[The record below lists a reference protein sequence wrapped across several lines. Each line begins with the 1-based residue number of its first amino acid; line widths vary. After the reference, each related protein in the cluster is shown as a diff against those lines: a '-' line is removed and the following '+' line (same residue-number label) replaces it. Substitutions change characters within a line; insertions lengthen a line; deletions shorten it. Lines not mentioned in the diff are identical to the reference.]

1 MNDSMIRNRTTSR
14 PRGAVR
20 RGEAILKIAVICDVL
35 GQANNGT
42 TIAALNLIRTL
53 REKLRDQVYK
63 FMVDVSESR
72 ENISY
77 IRYEPKTEE

>member
-1 MNDSMIRNRTTSR
+1 MIRNRTTSR